1 MAHPHPRGSWFSQ
14 LWFYITRGCFHISF
28 SFPDLFVLRKK
39 NFENFIIFFLISN
52 YLPFKKILVPNFHNF
67 ESSEPKNALCQ
78 VWSKLV
84 QWFWRRSQKCEKFT
98 DRQTTDRQT
107 DDRQKAIRKAHLS
120 FQLRWAKK
128 ERKKK
133 KHKNNNNKKTH
144 TQISIWNLSVIIMSI
159 CHCSRS
165 TVLYSHLYEL

>member
-1 MAHPHPRGSWFSQ
+1 VVQPYPQGSWFSQ

-39 NFENFIIFFLISN
+39 KFENFIIFFLISN
-52 YLPFKKILVPNFHNF
+52 YLPFKKILVLNFHNF
-67 ESSEPKNALCQ
+67 ESSEPKNALYQ

-98 DRQTTDRQT
+98 DRQTTDARQTDDRQT

-120 FQLRWAKK
+120 FQLRWAKNLQIL
-128 ERKKK
+128 RK
-133 KHKNNNNKKTH
+133 
-144 TQISIWNLSVIIMSI
+144 S
-159 CHCSRS
+159 
-165 TVLYSHLYEL
+165 YESSSKQQKWRK

>member
-1 MAHPHPRGSWFSQ
+1 MVQPYPQGSWFSQ

-52 YLPFKKILVPNFHNF
+52 YLPFKKILVLNFHNF
-67 ESSEPKNALCQ
+67 ESFEPKNALCQ

-98 DRQTTDRQT
+98 DRRQTTDRQT
-107 DDRQKAIRKAHLS
+107 TDRRTTDKKRSEKLT
-120 FQLRWAKK
+120 WASSG
-128 ERKKK
+128 ELKKK
-133 KHKNNNNKKTH
+133 KKQTRGPGATSLTWVALAKIEMFFSQYQTC
-144 TQISIWNLSVIIMSI
+144 ISFPFAI
-159 CHCSRS
+159 RP
-165 TVLYSHLYEL
+165 

>member
-1 MAHPHPRGSWFSQ
+1 MAQPHPRGSWFSQ

-98 DRQTTDRQT
+98 DRQTDDRRQTTDARRQT
-107 DDRQKAIRKAHLS
+107 DRRTTDKKRSEKLT
-120 FQLRWAKK
+120 WASSGELKRVPTFCT
-128 ERKKK
+128 EICLVRCFA
-133 KHKNNNNKKTH
+133 
-144 TQISIWNLSVIIMSI
+144 IIM
-159 CHCSRS
+159 
-165 TVLYSHLYEL
+165 

>member
-1 MAHPHPRGSWFSQ
+1 MYFSVFLAQWFFFRRFFKYVSIKTYVKTVSPIVASPDPWGPWFSQ

-98 DRQTTDRQT
+98 DRQTTDRRQT
-107 DDRQKAIRKAHLS
+107 DGRQTKSDQKSSLELS
-120 FQLRWAKK
+120 AQV
-128 ERKKK
+128 
-133 KHKNNNNKKTH
+133 
-144 TQISIWNLSVIIMSI
+144 S
-159 CHCSRS
+159 
-165 TVLYSHLYEL
+165 